1 MGRVVRKNLMVD
13 ADALRDL
20 ARRRGTT
27 ESEAARV
34 AIAAALAVDEM
45 VAALRGLHDL
55 SAFAAFD
62 EQSAPPPED
71 VQDDGGAAARP

>member
-27 ESEAARV
+27 ESEAARG
-34 AIAAALAVDEM
+34 AIAAALAADEM
-45 VAALRGLHDL
+45 VAALRGLHDIG
-55 SAFAAFD
+55 AFADFEASFGARD
-62 EQSAPPPED
+62 E
-71 VQDDGGAAARP
+71 VVDDEVRPG